1 MSFGVLNYAVLFVYL
16 AGMLLIGAFLSRKQR
31 TGEDYFL
38 AGRNMPWLPVA
49 MSMFA
54 SVTSA
59 VTFMGVPAIS
69 FSGNVSVLAVCIVS
83 PLLLPILVL
92 GFYPVYRRMK
102 ATTSYEYIGQRYG
115 RHAQYAV
122 SALFVLARLGWMG
135 TVIYA
140 PSVALVIATGIPLWL
155 AIILMGL
162 VATLYTALGGLAAVL
177 WTDLVQFV
185 ILVAGAFWVAVS
197 LATTVP
203 GGVGGILDTAQAA
216 GKFDV
221 WTISLGTM
229 SALAVAVSFF
239 LHMMQE
245 YGTDQVTV
253 QRLLAVRNDKG
264 VARAAIFNACTDFV
278 MIALLT
284 FIGIS
289 LFAYYRTNAVLP
301 EAVSGKSILPYYIMT
316 ALPPGFSGLVIS
328 AIFAAAMSS
337 MDSGINSLTTVI
349 QKEFV
354 AGIPGVSLDE
364 GKDVSCARILT
375 LVLGVVATGLAFYAA
390 RIGDIIDAFFTF
402 MSLFNAPVLALFILG
417 MISRRARF
425 VPWLAATLLG
435 IALTLWLQNTVQAH
449 WVYYF
454 PFSFSVTFIVAWAL
468 SIVPFGDR
476 HVLWK

>member
-1 MSFGVLNYAVLFVYL
+1 MHFGALNYAVLFFYL
-16 AGMLLIGAFLSRKQR
+16 AGMLVIGALLSRRQR

-38 AGRNMPWLPVA
+38 AGRRMPWLPVA

-69 FSGNVSVLAVCIVS
+69 FSGNVSLLAVCIVS
-83 PLLLPILVL
+83 PLLLPILILV
-92 GFYPVYRRMK
+92 FYPIYRRMR
-102 ATTSYEYIGQRYG
+102 ATTSYEYIGRRYG

-140 PSVALVIATGIPLWL
+140 PSVALVIATGIPLWV
-155 AIILMGL
+155 AIVLMGV
-162 VATLYTALGGLAAVL
+162 VATLYTTLGGLAAVL

-185 ILVAGAFWVAVS
+185 ILVAGALWVAVS
-197 LATTVP
+197 LVGAVP
-203 GGVGGILDTAQAA
+203 GGISGILEAAQGA
-216 GKFDV
+216 GKLDV

-229 SALAVAVSFF
+229 SALAVAASFF

-253 QRLLAVRNDKG
+253 QRLLAIRNDRG
-264 VARAAIFNACTDFV
+264 VARAAIFNAFTDFI
-278 MIALLT
+278 MIAVLT
-284 FIGIS
+284 FIGVA
-289 LFAYYRTNAVLP
+289 LFVYYRTSAALP
-301 EAVSGKSILPYYIMT
+301 EDISGKSILPYYIMT

-349 QKEFV
+349 QKEFLV
-354 AGIPGVSLDE
+354 RIPGVRLTE

-375 LVLGVVATGLAFYAA
+375 LVLGLAATGLAFYAA
-390 RIGDIIDAFFTF
+390 RIGDLIDAFFTF
-402 MSLFNAPVLALFILG
+402 MSLFNAPVLALFVLG
-417 MISRRARF
+417 MISRHARF
-425 VPWLAATLLG
+425 LPWLGATVLG
-435 IALTLWLQNTVQAH
+435 IVLTLWLQNTVQAH

-454 PFSFSVTFIVAWAL
+454 PFSFSVTFVASWVL
-468 SIVPFGDR
+468 SIVLPGFGR
-476 HVLWK
+476 QSS

>member
-1 MSFGVLNYAVLFVYL
+1 MNFGVLNYAVLFVYL
-16 AGMLLIGAFLSRKQR
+16 AGMLAIGAFLSRKQR

-69 FSGNVSVLAVCIVS
+69 FSGNVSLFAVCLVS
-83 PLLLPILVL
+83 PLLLPVLVL

-102 ATTSYEYIGQRYG
+102 ATTSYEYIGLRYG
-115 RHAQYAV
+115 RNAQYAV

-155 AIILMGL
+155 AIVLMGI

-185 ILVAGAFWVAVS
+185 ILVAGAVWVALS

-203 GGVGGILDTAQAA
+203 GGVGGIIDFAGSA
-216 GKFDV
+216 GKFDI

-229 SALAVAVSFF
+229 SAFAVAISFF

-245 YGTDQVTV
+245 YGIDQVTV
-253 QRLLAVRNDKG
+253 QRLLAVKSDKG

-284 FIGIS
+284 FIGLS
-289 LFAYYRTNAVLP
+289 LFAHYRTGAVLP
-301 EAVSGKSILPYYIMT
+301 EGVSGKSILPYYIMT
-316 ALPPGFSGLVIS
+316 TLPPGFSGLVIS

-349 QKEFV
+349 HTEFV
-354 AGIPGVSLDE
+354 VRIPGVGLAG
-364 GKDVSCARILT
+364 GKEITCARILT
-375 LVLGVVATGLAFYAA
+375 LVLGALATGLAFYAA

-402 MSLFNAPVLALFILG
+402 MSLFNAPVLALFVLG
-417 MISRRARF
+417 MISRHTRF
-425 VPWLAATLLG
+425 VPWLAGTAVA

-454 PFSFSVTFIVAWAL
+454 PFSFSVTFIVAWVL
-468 SIVPFGDR
+468 SIMPF
-476 HVLWK
+476 KMPSE